1 MWSLI
6 PRKLP
11 KTKTKQSV
19 ARKLRPRFV
28 SLANQMLETL
38 RDQAEKACVCSFFS
52 FQISNS
58 FKPNA
63 GLQTSCRGINR
74 LTSSECGSM
83 TPPRQ
88 RPQDRQ
94 ATSEKP
100 GEVRRPSHPPWEGED
115 QLSSDR
121 PACAAAWSESTA
133 HAPCGWAR
141 AVRHV
146 ARQLS
151 QSAQPSAVFKSTA
164 GSTVVGSCVT
174 ARESG
179 SEGRLPLPCRAL
191 GAEGPVG
198 LVGGM
203 ENRDVPPGPYRAT
216 KLVRQRERRDWPAG

>member
-6 PRKLP
+6 SRNLP
-11 KTKTKQSV
+11 KTKTKRSV

-38 RDQAEKACVCSFFS
+38 RDQAEKACVCSFFP

-100 GEVRRPSHPPWEGED
+100 GEVRRPSHPPGREKISFPQTGPPVP
-115 QLSSDR
+115 QPGASPQPTP
-121 PACAAAWSESTA
+121 PA
-133 HAPCGWAR
+133 
-141 AVRHV
+141 
-146 ARQLS
+146 
-151 QSAQPSAVFKSTA
+151 A
-164 GSTVVGSCVT
+164 GPGRCVT
-174 ARESG
+174 WPG
-179 SEGRLPLPCRAL
+179 SSANQRRPRRYSNQRRGRRLWGSVSPPGDRGLRVAFRFHAGHRAL
-191 GAEGPVG
+191 RDPWAWWAEWRIGMCLQALIGP
-198 LVGGM
+198 LS
-203 ENRDVPPGPYRAT
+203 
-216 KLVRQRERRDWPAG
+216 W